1 MNSYQKIIDNWH
13 PYFEIN
19 KQWEIVKFGDIVI
32 NKLKSN
38 VLSLEHKEYTTL
50 IVGKKGKMINI
61 NTVIKVDIP
70 VIAAWSG

>member
-50 IVGKKGKMINI
+50 IVGKKR
-61 NTVIKVDIP
+61 
-70 VIAAWSG
+70 